1 MLFRSLQPI
10 AAAAY
15 CQSFYLVEKRRTDRI
30 SLLISTCSTQKKV
43 WWSVCVCVYVLV
55 VFVWILRQKCFC
67 MIDMASVSA
76 ALLRHERLRFSEKS
90 RSGFQWVLGC
100 FLATWF
106 VVSNYPERERVKAS
120 RGHVCSSELFLL
132 LFRGCTR
139 AWRLNDH
146 LVLMILPFIFDFK
159 ILRSDYTTYAQVVG
173 SQFLKFWKS

>member
-10 AAAAY
+10 DYMLFLHCY
-15 CQSFYLVEKRRTDRI
+15 CCCCLLPIILFGGEEEDGSDFSPYLHLQYSKESLMKRLR
-30 SLLISTCSTQKKV
+30 
-43 WWSVCVCVYVLV
+43 VCVYVLV

-106 VVSNYPERERVKAS
+106 VVSNYPERERERKQVEVMFALPNCSCCCSAAARELDAS
-120 RGHVCSSELFLL
+120 TTTLFSWSSHSSL
-132 LFRGCTR
+132 
-139 AWRLNDH
+139 
-146 LVLMILPFIFDFK
+146 I
-159 ILRSDYTTYAQVVG
+159 
-173 SQFLKFWKS
+173 LKF